1 MAYIK
6 YKIYKNTGSAGVMN
20 KFYARAYHD
29 ETIDIEGLAE
39 HISNHNTVYSKGTI
53 HGVLMD
59 MVGCIRELLLDSKK
73 VKLDNLAIFSLGLS
87 SRPADSPSDFSAS
100 TNIVKAYINAL
111 GTGEIS
117 KKQLDINA
125 RFKEVAEYSRGEAS
139 NTDTP
144 SDPSGNPD
152 GGTDDPNGGT
162 GGSDQGGGSGD
173 QGDGDVSLG

>member
-1 MAYIK
+1 M
-6 YKIYKNTGSAGVMN
+6 
-20 KFYARAYHD
+20 
-29 ETIDIEGLAE
+29 
-39 HISNHNTVYSKGTI
+39 
-53 HGVLMD
+53 
-59 MVGCIRELLLDSKK
+59 
-73 VKLDNLAIFSLGLS
+73 KLDNLAIFSLGLS

-162 GGSDQGGGSGD
+162 DDPNGGTGGSDQGGGSGD